1 MNDYLIK
8 ELINDYM
15 EGCITWHDIQD
26 IVEGQLIMQEGGGT
40 AYYSLPL
47 KQRIAEENKIL
58 EKIERGLK

>member
-26 IVEGQLIMQEGGGT
+26 IVEGCLMKQAGGMKE
-40 AYYSLPL
+40 YSKIPI
-47 KQRIAEENKIL
+47 RERVAEENKIL
-58 EKIERGLK
+58 EKIEKGVK

>member
-26 IVEGQLIMQEGGGT
+26 IVEGQLIIQAGGMKE
-40 AYYSLPL
+40 YSKIPIRERVA
-47 KQRIAEENKIL
+47 KENKIL

>member
-26 IVEGQLIMQEGGGT
+26 IVEGQLIIQAGGMKE
-40 AYYSLPL
+40 YSKIPIRERVA
-47 KQRIAEENKIL
+47 KEDKIL
-58 EKIERGLK
+58 KRIERGLK